1 MDYSMCNE
9 CGMLARMSD
18 DGRLV
23 QEHKIGCSQHDAEMC
38 DSCCRLPVEVRRD
51 LLAGARLEQF
61 LDYLERNEQL
71 EHP

>member
-1 MDYSMCNE
+1 MDYSSCNE
-9 CGMLARMSD
+9 CGMLASMSD

-23 QEHKIGCSQHDAEMC
+23 QGHKIGCSQHDPEVC
-38 DSCCRLPVEVRRD
+38 ESCRQLPVEVRRD
-51 LLAGARLEQF
+51 LVAGARLEQF